1 MDKDSISDLDVS
13 RLLRDD
19 KWDEFAAL
27 VDSGVIDP
35 NRKITITMFS
45 GDVSFNLLPYAIK
58 PDKNWLLKKLLEK
71 GANPNQKGDPEFA
84 LEIACGQQNH
94 EAIDLLLNAG
104 AKVNVGR
111 ETPLMGAAAHCDLW
125 SVERLLRAG
134 ADATKIT
141 SSKKKQSAIWF
152 ATSTDYREK
161 ANDRLKIIQLL
172 IAAGC
177 KLQGNEIHYP
187 IYRRDSELVSVLL
200 NLGCPVNEPVV
211 QGEYRD
217 FDKGETPLTLAT
229 MLSNRDMATG
239 ILRAKTNQKAKMEI
253 VSGLLAAGANPN
265 VPNAKGRT
273 PLFLTVAGYDGEKIL
288 TESSGEHSLD
298 IARMLL
304 KSGADPFLKPE
315 NCKEGSA
322 ADIAKNGSYDAFLRL
337 FESTKSSTS
346 LRAKSDAV

>member
-1 MDKDSISDLDVS
+1 MEKDSISDLDVY

-19 KWDEFAAL
+19 KWEEFAAL
-27 VDSGVIDP
+27 IDNGVLDP
-35 NRKITITMFS
+35 NRKITITMLA

-58 PDKNWLLKKLLEK
+58 PDKNWLLKKMLEK
-71 GANPNQKGDPEFA
+71 GANPNQKGDPESA

-111 ETPLMGAAAHCDLW
+111 ETPLMGAAGHCDLW

-134 ADATKIT
+134 ADATKVLST
-141 SSKKKQSAIWF
+141 KKKQSAIWF
-152 ATSTDYREK
+152 ATSTDYQTK
-161 ANDRLKIIQLL
+161 ASDRLKIMQLL

-187 IYRRDSELVSVLL
+187 IYRRDSELVGFLL
-200 NLGCPVNEPVV
+200 KEGCSPNEPVV

-217 FDKGETPLTLAT
+217 FEKGETPLTLAAV
-229 MLSNRDMATG
+229 LSTRDMARG
-239 ILRAKTNQKAKMEI
+239 ILQAKTNQKAKMEI
-253 VSGLLAAGANPN
+253 LSGLLAAGANPN
-265 VPNAKGRT
+265 LPNAKGRT

-298 IARMLL
+298 MARMLL
-304 KSGADPFLKPE
+304 KAGADPFLKPE

-322 ADIAKNGSYDAFLRL
+322 ADIARAGNHDAFLQL
-337 FESTKSSTS
+337 FGVKS
-346 LRAKSDAV
+346 

>member
-35 NRKITITMFS
+35 NRKITITMLS

-71 GANPNQKGDPEFA
+71 GANPNQKGDSEFA

-111 ETPLMGAAAHCDLW
+111 ETPLMGAAQHCDLW

-134 ADATKIT
+134 ADVTKIT

-172 IAAGC
+172 VAAGC

-187 IYRRDSELVSVLL
+187 IYRRDSELVSYLL
-200 NLGCPVNEPVV
+200 NQSCPSCEPVV
-211 QGEYRD
+211 QGEYRE
-217 FDKGETPLTLAT
+217 FDKGETPLTLAVAST
-229 MLSNRDMATG
+229 PKDWAAELFEKASLRNR
-239 ILRAKTNQKAKMEI
+239 KAKIEI
-253 VSGLLAAGANPN
+253 VANLLSAGANPN
-265 VPNAKGRT
+265 VPNSKGHS
-273 PLFLTVAGYDGEKIL
+273 PLLLAVSGY
-288 TESSGEHSLD
+288 
-298 IARMLL
+298 
-304 KSGADPFLKPE
+304 
-315 NCKEGSA
+315 
-322 ADIAKNGSYDAFLRL
+322 L
-337 FESTKSSTS
+337 FESTAKPPSAIHMLEVTNLL
-346 LRAKSDAV
+346 LRAGADPNFNPENSKQDSPHALAKANNLEPLLELFNEAKA